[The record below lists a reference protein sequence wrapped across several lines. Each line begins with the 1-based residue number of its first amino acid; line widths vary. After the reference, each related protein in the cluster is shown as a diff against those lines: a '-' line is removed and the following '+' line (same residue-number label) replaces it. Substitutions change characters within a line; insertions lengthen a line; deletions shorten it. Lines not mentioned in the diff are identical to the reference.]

1 MNIITKFKDL
11 LIDSLKENK
20 KMILAF
26 YAIFFVSFILSAA
39 LVGGHM
45 ENVIDDTP
53 DSAGGSKDGNV
64 TATELFLHNE
74 LGGIEVYIA
83 SILFGIPAIIAII
96 YNGVSLG
103 LTGLGLTGALLSHF
117 MPKGWIQ
124 YIIYLIPHGI
134 FEFTAMVIQSVA
146 GILLFLFIVDFL
158 KGLIR
163 SEKNGFKEKVIF
175 SYEENNKRFI
185 QSLVLMI
192 FGTILLLIAAPIE
205 AYVSIP
211 LSNFILGV

>member
-39 LVGGHM
+39 LAGGHM
-45 ENVIDDTP
+45 ENVIDDIP

-64 TATELFLHNE
+64 TATELFIHNE
-74 LGGIEVYIA
+74 LGGIGAYIA
-83 SILFGIPAIIAII
+83 SILFGIPAIIEII
-96 YNGVSLG
+96 YNGVS
-103 LTGLGLTGALLSHF
+103 LGLTGALLSHF

>member
-1 MNIITKFKDL
+1 MDIITKFKDL

-20 KMILAF
+20 KMILVF
-26 YAIFFVSFILSAA
+26 YAIFFISFILSAA

-83 SILFGIPAIIAII
+83 SILFGIPAIIA
-96 YNGVSLG
+96 
-103 LTGLGLTGALLSHF
+103 LGLTGALLSHF

-192 FGTILLLIAAPIE
+192 FCTILLLIAAPIE

>member
-39 LVGGHM
+39 LAGGHM
-45 ENVIDDTP
+45 ENVIDDIP

-64 TATELFLHNE
+64 TATELFIHNE
-74 LGGIEVYIA
+74 LGGIGAYIE
-83 SILFGIPAIIAII
+83 SILFGIPAIIEII
-96 YNGVSLG
+96 YNGVS
-103 LTGLGLTGALLSHF
+103 LGLTGALLSHF

-192 FGTILLLIAAPIE
+192 FGTILLLIAALIE

>member
-1 MNIITKFKDL
+1 MEIITKFKDL

-20 KMILAF
+20 KMILVF

-83 SILFGIPAIIAII
+83 SILFGIPAIIIII
-96 YNGVSLG
+96 YNGVS
-103 LTGLGLTGALLSHF
+103 LGLTGALLSHF

-192 FGTILLLIAAPIE
+192 FATILLLIAAPIE

>member
-1 MNIITKFKDL
+1 MDIITKFKDL

-64 TATELFLHNE
+64 TATELFIHNE
-74 LGGIEVYIA
+74 LGGIGAYIA
-83 SILFGIPAIIAII
+83 SILFGIPAIIEII
-96 YNGVSLG
+96 YNGVS
-103 LTGLGLTGALLSHF
+103 LGLTGALLSHF

-146 GILLFLFIVDFL
+146 VILLFLFIVDFL

>member
-1 MNIITKFKDL
+1 MEIITKFKDL

-20 KMILAF
+20 KMILVF

-39 LVGGHM
+39 LAGGHM

-96 YNGVSLG
+96 YNGVS
-103 LTGLGLTGALLSHF
+103 LGLTGALLSHF

-192 FGTILLLIAAPIE
+192 FCTILLLIAAPIE

>member
-1 MNIITKFKDL
+1 
-11 LIDSLKENK
+11 
-20 KMILAF
+20 MILAF

-96 YNGVSLG
+96 YNGVS
-103 LTGLGLTGALLSHF
+103 LGLTGALLSHF

>member
-1 MNIITKFKDL
+1 MDIITKFKDL

-20 KMILAF
+20 KMILVF
-26 YAIFFVSFILSAA
+26 YAIFFISFILSAA

-83 SILFGIPAIIAII
+83 SILFGIPAIIEII
-96 YNGVSLG
+96 YNGVS
-103 LTGLGLTGALLSHF
+103 LGLTGALLSHF

-134 FEFTAMVIQSVA
+134 FEFTAIPIHSRLFK
-146 GILLFLFIVDFL
+146 GI
-158 KGLIR
+158 
-163 SEKNGFKEKVIF
+163 N
-175 SYEENNKRFI
+175 
-185 QSLVLMI
+185 
-192 FGTILLLIAAPIE
+192 
-205 AYVSIP
+205 
-211 LSNFILGV
+211 

>member
-20 KMILAF
+20 KMILVF
-26 YAIFFVSFILSAA
+26 YAIFFISFILSAA
-39 LVGGHM
+39 LAGGHM

-96 YNGVSLG
+96 YNGVS
-103 LTGLGLTGALLSHF
+103 LGLTGALLSHF

-192 FGTILLLIAAPIE
+192 FCTILLLIAAPIE

>member
-1 MNIITKFKDL
+1 MDIITKFKDL

-20 KMILAF
+20 KMILVF

-83 SILFGIPAIIAII
+83 SILFGIPAIIVII
-96 YNGVSLG
+96 YNGVS
-103 LTGLGLTGALLSHF
+103 LGLTGALLSHF

-192 FGTILLLIAAPIE
+192 FATILLLIAAPIE
-205 AYVSIP
+205 AYASIL

>member
-1 MNIITKFKDL
+1 MDIITKFKDL

-26 YAIFFVSFILSAA
+26 YAIFFITFILSAA
-39 LVGGHM
+39 LAGGHM
-45 ENVIDDTP
+45 ENVIDDIP

-74 LGGIEVYIA
+74 LGGIKVYIA
-83 SILFGIPAIIAII
+83 SILLGIPAIIVII
-96 YNGVSLG
+96 YNGVN
-103 LTGLGLTGALLSHF
+103 LGLTGALLSHF

>member
-26 YAIFFVSFILSAA
+26 YAIFFITFILSAA
-39 LVGGHM
+39 LAGGHM
-45 ENVIDDTP
+45 ENVIDDIP

-64 TATELFLHNE
+64 TATELFIHNE
-74 LGGIEVYIA
+74 LGGIGAYIA
-83 SILFGIPAIIAII
+83 SILFGIPAIIEII
-96 YNGVSLG
+96 YNGVS
-103 LTGLGLTGALLSHF
+103 LGLTGALLSHF

>member
-74 LGGIEVYIA
+74 LGGIGAYIA

-96 YNGVSLG
+96 YNGVS
-103 LTGLGLTGALLSHF
+103 LGLTGALLSHF

>member
-20 KMILAF
+20 KMILVF

-96 YNGVSLG
+96 YNGVS
-103 LTGLGLTGALLSHF
+103 LGLTGALLSHF

-192 FGTILLLIAAPIE
+192 FATILLLIAAPIE

>member
-1 MNIITKFKDL
+1 MDIITKFKDL

-20 KMILAF
+20 KMILVF
-26 YAIFFVSFILSAA
+26 YAIFFISFILSAA

-64 TATELFLHNE
+64 TATELFIHNE
-74 LGGIEVYIA
+74 LGGIGAYIA

-96 YNGVSLG
+96 YNGVS
-103 LTGLGLTGALLSHF
+103 LGLTGALLSHF

-192 FGTILLLIAAPIE
+192 FCTILLLIAAPIE

>member
-1 MNIITKFKDL
+1 MF
-11 LIDSLKENK
+11 S
-20 KMILAF
+20 
-26 YAIFFVSFILSAA
+26 IFV
-39 LVGGHM
+39 
-45 ENVIDDTP
+45 
-53 DSAGGSKDGNV
+53 
-64 TATELFLHNE
+64 
-74 LGGIEVYIA
+74 
-83 SILFGIPAIIAII
+83 II
-96 YNGVSLG
+96 YTGVN
-103 LTGLGLTGALLSHF
+103 LGLTGALLSHF

-192 FGTILLLIAAPIE
+192 FCTILLLIAAPIE

>member
-1 MNIITKFKDL
+1 MDIITKFKDL

-20 KMILAF
+20 KMILVF
-26 YAIFFVSFILSAA
+26 YAIFFISFILSAA

-96 YNGVSLG
+96 YNGVS
-103 LTGLGLTGALLSHF
+103 LGLTGALLSHF

>member
-1 MNIITKFKDL
+1 MDIITKFKDL

-20 KMILAF
+20 KMILVF

-45 ENVIDDTP
+45 ENVIDDIP

-64 TATELFLHNE
+64 TATELFIHNE
-74 LGGIEVYIA
+74 LGGIGAYIA
-83 SILFGIPAIIAII
+83 SILFGIPAIIVII
-96 YNGVSLG
+96 YNGVS
-103 LTGLGLTGALLSHF
+103 LGLTGALLSHF

>member
-26 YAIFFVSFILSAA
+26 YAIFFITFILSAA
-39 LVGGHM
+39 LAGGHM
-45 ENVIDDTP
+45 ENVIDDIP

-83 SILFGIPAIIAII
+83 SILFGIPAIIEII
-96 YNGVSLG
+96 YNGVS
-103 LTGLGLTGALLSHF
+103 LGLTGALLSHF

-192 FGTILLLIAAPIE
+192 FCTILLLIAAPIE

>member
-39 LVGGHM
+39 LAGGHM
-45 ENVIDDTP
+45 ENVIDDIP

-64 TATELFLHNE
+64 TATELFIHNE
-74 LGGIEVYIA
+74 LGGIGAYIA
-83 SILFGIPAIIAII
+83 SILFGIPAIIEII
-96 YNGVSLG
+96 YNGVS
-103 LTGLGLTGALLSHF
+103 LGLTGALLSHF

-163 SEKNGFKEKVIF
+163 SEKNGFKEKIIF
-175 SYEENNKRFI
+175 SYEENKKRFI

>member
-39 LVGGHM
+39 LAGGHM
-45 ENVIDDTP
+45 ENVIDDIP

-64 TATELFLHNE
+64 TATELFIHNE
-74 LGGIEVYIA
+74 LGGIGAYIA
-83 SILFGIPAIIAII
+83 SILFGIPAIIEII
-96 YNGVSLG
+96 YNGVS
-103 LTGLGLTGALLSHF
+103 LGLTGALLSHF

-124 YIIYLIPHGI
+124 YIIYLIPQ
-134 FEFTAMVIQSVA
+134 AMVIQSVA

>member
-39 LVGGHM
+39 LAGGHM

-96 YNGVSLG
+96 YNGVS
-103 LTGLGLTGALLSHF
+103 LGLTGALLSHF

-192 FGTILLLIAAPIE
+192 FCTILLLIAAPIE

>member
-1 MNIITKFKDL
+1 MDIITKFKDL

-20 KMILAF
+20 KMILVF
-26 YAIFFVSFILSAA
+26 YAIFFISFILSAA

-83 SILFGIPAIIAII
+83 SILFGIPAIIVII
-96 YNGVSLG
+96 YNGVS
-103 LTGLGLTGALLSHF
+103 LGLTGALLSHF

>member
-1 MNIITKFKDL
+1 MDIITKFKDL

-20 KMILAF
+20 KMILVF

-74 LGGIEVYIA
+74 LGGIEVYIV
-83 SILFGIPAIIAII
+83 SILFGIPAIIVII
-96 YNGVSLG
+96 YNGVS
-103 LTGLGLTGALLSHF
+103 LGLTGALLSHF

-192 FGTILLLIAAPIE
+192 FCTILLLIAAPIE

>member
-39 LVGGHM
+39 LAGGHM
-45 ENVIDDTP
+45 ENVIDDIP
-53 DSAGGSKDGNV
+53 DSSGGSKDGNV
-64 TATELFLHNE
+64 TATELFIHNE
-74 LGGIEVYIA
+74 LGGIGAYIA
-83 SILFGIPAIIAII
+83 SILFGIPAIIEII
-96 YNGVSLG
+96 YDGVS
-103 LTGLGLTGALLSHF
+103 LGLTGALLSHF

>member
-1 MNIITKFKDL
+1 MDIITKFKDL

-26 YAIFFVSFILSAA
+26 YAIFFITFILSAA
-39 LVGGHM
+39 LAGGHM
-45 ENVIDDTP
+45 ENVIDDIP

-83 SILFGIPAIIAII
+83 SILFGIPAIIVII
-96 YNGVSLG
+96 YNGVS
-103 LTGLGLTGALLSHF
+103 LGLTGALLSHF

-163 SEKNGFKEKVIF
+163 SEKNGFKEKIIF
-175 SYEENNKRFI
+175 SYEENKKRFI

>member
-1 MNIITKFKDL
+1 MDIITKFKDL

-64 TATELFLHNE
+64 TATELFIHNE
-74 LGGIEVYIA
+74 LGGIGAYIE
-83 SILFGIPAIIAII
+83 SILFGIPAIIEII
-96 YNGVSLG
+96 YNGVS
-103 LTGLGLTGALLSHF
+103 LGLTGALLSHF

>member
-1 MNIITKFKDL
+1 MEIITKFKDL

-26 YAIFFVSFILSAA
+26 YAIFFITFILSATLA
-39 LVGGHM
+39 GGHM

-53 DSAGGSKDGNV
+53 DSAGGSKDGSV
-64 TATELFLHNE
+64 TATELFIHNE
-74 LGGIEVYIA
+74 LGGIGAYIA
-83 SILFGIPAIIAII
+83 SIFFGIPAIFVII
-96 YNGVSLG
+96 YTGVN
-103 LTGLGLTGALLSHF
+103 LGLTGALLSHF

>member
-1 MNIITKFKDL
+1 MDIITKFKDL

-20 KMILAF
+20 KMILVF

-45 ENVIDDTP
+45 ENVIDDIP

-64 TATELFLHNE
+64 TATELFIHNE
-74 LGGIEVYIA
+74 LGGIGAYIA
-83 SILFGIPAIIAII
+83 SILFGIPAIIEII
-96 YNGVSLG
+96 YNGVS
-103 LTGLGLTGALLSHF
+103 LGLTGALLSHF

>member
-26 YAIFFVSFILSAA
+26 YAIFFISFILSAA
-39 LVGGHM
+39 LAGGHM
-45 ENVIDDTP
+45 ENVIDDIP

-64 TATELFLHNE
+64 TATELFIHNE
-74 LGGIEVYIA
+74 LGGIGAYIA

-96 YNGVSLG
+96 YNGVS
-103 LTGLGLTGALLSHF
+103 LGLTGALLSHF

>member
-1 MNIITKFKDL
+1 MDIITKFKDL

-45 ENVIDDTP
+45 ENVIDDIP

-83 SILFGIPAIIAII
+83 SILFGIPAIIEII
-96 YNGVSLG
+96 YNGVS
-103 LTGLGLTGALLSHF
+103 LGLTGALLSHF